1 MEPMTAGRIAA
12 AVDGVWLNPSENT
25 PAVTAVCT
33 DSRSLTPGCLFLPWV
48 GERFDGHDFIE
59 AALDGGA
66 AGCLCARVPETLR
79 DDRFYIQVPDT
90 RLALRALASAYRDQF
105 SIPVVQVT
113 GSVGKTTTKEMIAAV
128 LGAKLRVWKTPENY
142 NNDVGT
148 PLTLLGLTREHQ
160 AAVIETGM
168 NHFGEIEYLTEMV
181 KPDVAVIS
189 NIGDAH
195 IEHLGS
201 REGILKAKCEI
212 FSHLKKNGLA
222 VLNGDDALLDTVAVP
237 FPTVRCGKSE
247 RCQARIAEIADYGV
261 DGIRCTVITEKE
273 RYVLDVPA
281 PGEHMAYAAA
291 IAAAVG
297 EALGLSREEIVRGAA
312 SYVPAGSR
320 MRVLRL
326 PGRRMLLDDCYN
338 ANPQSVAAALEILAR
353 TDCERRVAV
362 LGDMGELGGIKNRAH
377 YNMGALAAMLG
388 VDLVFAV
395 GSGELAGKIADGV
408 ALSGGS
414 VLYFPT
420 KEEALPELR
429 RQLEPEGTVM
439 LVKASHAMK
448 FGWLVERL
456 EETKTGEQTIKR
468 YD

>member
-1 MEPMTAGRIAA
+1 MEPMTARQIAD
-12 AVDGVWLNPSENT
+12 AVDGVWLNPRENA
-25 PAVTAVCT
+25 PAVAAVCT
-33 DSRSLTPGCLFLPWV
+33 DSRKLTPGCLFLPWV
-48 GERFDGHDFIE
+48 GERFDGHDFID
-59 AALDGGA
+59 AALGAGA

-79 DDRFYIQVPDT
+79 EDKFYIRVPDT
-90 RLALRALASAYRDQF
+90 RLALKSLASACRYRF
-105 SIPVVQVT
+105 SIPVIQVT

-148 PLTLLGLTREHQ
+148 PLTLLGLTSEHQ

-195 IEHLGS
+195 IEYLGS

-212 FSHLKKNGLA
+212 FTHLKKDGLA
-222 VLNGDDALLDTVAVP
+222 VLNGDDALLNTVAEP
-237 FPTVRCGKSE
+237 FRTVRCGKSE
-247 RCQARIAEIADYGV
+247 HCQAQITEIADHGV
-261 DGIRCTVITEKE
+261 EGIRCTVVTEKE
-273 RYVLDVPA
+273 RYPLDIPA

-291 IAAAVG
+291 IAVAVG
-297 EALGLSREEIVRGAA
+297 EALGLSPEEIARGAA
-312 SYVPAGSR
+312 SYVPSGSR

-326 PGRRMLLDDCYN
+326 RSRRMLLDDCYN

-353 TDCERRVAV
+353 TECDKRVAV
-362 LGDMGELGGIKNRAH
+362 LGDMGELGELKNRAH

-388 VDLVFAV
+388 IDLVFAI
-395 GSGELAGKIADGV
+395 GSGELAGKTADGV

-429 RQLEPEGTVM
+429 RQLGPGTAM

-456 EETKTGEQTIKR
+456 QEQ
-468 YD
+468 

>member
-1 MEPMTAGRIAA
+1 MEPMTVDRIAA
-12 AVDGVWLNPSENT
+12 AVGGAWLNPREDA
-25 PAVTAVCT
+25 PAVAAVCT
-33 DSRSLTPGCLFLPWV
+33 DSRKLTPGCLFLPWV
-48 GERFDGHDFIE
+48 GERFDGHDFID
-59 AALDGGA
+59 AALDAGA
-66 AGCLCARVPETLR
+66 AGCLCARTPEKLR
-79 DDRFYIQVPDT
+79 EDKFYIQVADT
-90 RLALRALASAYRDQF
+90 RLALKALASAYRDQF
-105 SIPVVQVT
+105 SIPVVQIT

-128 LGAKLRVWKTPENY
+128 LGAKLRVWRTPENY

-148 PLTLLGLTREHQ
+148 PLTLLGLTREHE

-195 IEHLGS
+195 IQNLGS

-212 FSHLKKNGLA
+212 FSHLKKDGLA

-237 FPTVRCGKSE
+237 FRTVRCGKSE
-247 RCQARIAEIADYGV
+247 RCQARITEIADHGV
-261 DGIRCTVITEKE
+261 EGISCAVVTERG
-273 RYVLDVPA
+273 RYALNIPA

-297 EALGLSREEIVRGAA
+297 EALGLSREEIARGAA

-326 PGRRMLLDDCYN
+326 LGRRMLLDDCYN

-353 TDCERRVAV
+353 TECDKRVAV
-362 LGDMGELGGIKNRAH
+362 LGDMGELGDIRSQAH
-377 YNMGALAAMLG
+377 FNMGALAAMLG
-388 VDLVFAV
+388 VDLVFAI

-408 ALSGGS
+408 ALGGGS
-414 VLYFPT
+414 VQYFPT

-429 RQLEPEGTVM
+429 RELGAPGTVM

-448 FGWLVERL
+448 FGWLVDRL
-456 EETKTGEQTIKR
+456 QET
-468 YD
+468 